1 MEKDTVNLFD
11 VIEELVEEKG
21 LDRETLARVVC
32 EGILA
37 AYSKKF
43 PELDLYV
50 DYDKKTGNIAV
61 MTNKTVVAT
70 AQDVLDDNAQ
80 ISLKRAKYIDKNA
93 ELESKVAEPFA
104 GKIGRVEILRARQ
117 VIASQIR
124 KVEADMVYNQFKS
137 KEGELIVGTVHKC
150 EYGGAVIKFNENMA
164 FLPKQ
169 NMVPGHTCVIGFSV
183 RALLKEVLQEPV
195 GDHQIILD
203 RASDQFVRV
212 LFELEIPE
220 IFERLIE
227 IKSIARDPGYKTK
240 IAVISHDQKIDPVGT
255 CVGVGGSRIKP
266 ILKEIDGEKI
276 DIVAWTD
283 SLEDL
288 VMAAL
293 KPAQIDRVEI
303 SADRKAAYVWL
314 DKEQRPLAIG
324 KMGKN
329 ITLASRFTGVEIR
342 LMQEAEGGQPSAS
355 MNSVNGD
362 EQSDES

>member
-21 LDRETLARVVC
+21 LERETLARVVC

-43 PELDLYV
+43 PDLDLYV

-61 MTNKTVVAT
+61 MTRKTVVAT
-70 AQDVLDDNAQ
+70 AQDVLDENSQ
-80 ISLKRAKYIDKNA
+80 ISLKRAKYIEKEA
-93 ELESKVAEPFA
+93 EIDSKVAEPFT

-137 KEGELIVGTVHKC
+137 KEGELVVGTVHKC

-169 NMVPGHTCVIGFSV
+169 NMIPGHTCVIGFSV
-183 RALLKEVLQEPV
+183 RALLKEVLPEPV

-212 LFELEIPE
+212 LFGLEIPE
-220 IFERLIE
+220 IYERLIE
-227 IKSIARDPGYKTK
+227 IKRIVRDPGYKTK

-276 DIVAWTD
+276 DIIAWTD

-288 VMAAL
+288 VAAAL

-303 SADRKAAYVWL
+303 SADQRVAYVWL

-329 ITLASRFTGVEIR
+329 ISLASRFAGIEIR
-342 LMQEAEGGQPSAS
+342 LMQDTEGQSSAS
-355 MNSVNGD
+355 MNNVSND
-362 EQSDES
+362 EQTDEE